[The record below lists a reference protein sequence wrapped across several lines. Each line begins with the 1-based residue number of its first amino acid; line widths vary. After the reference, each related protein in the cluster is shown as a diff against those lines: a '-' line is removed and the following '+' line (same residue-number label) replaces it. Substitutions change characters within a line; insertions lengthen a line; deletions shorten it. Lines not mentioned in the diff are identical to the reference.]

1 MRRFLGWFA
10 VISWAGLSGGC
21 AASQGV
27 RYVYQDGDFGVVGMP
42 ENSDAWPTHYRRR
55 AEKLM
60 DAHFPEGHEIVRA
73 EEVVEGERT
82 LTLEDSKSAEVLPQ
96 LPSPL
101 LNIAKIGRSESVTQA
116 DTLKIKEC
124 RIVYRR
130 TGAPEKTNG
139 YASAAGLNPSRYI
152 DPNEPER
159 RKSGKKP
166 DEHERETRDDTL

>member
-1 MRRFLGWFA
+1 MRRSFGWF
-10 VISWAGLSGGC
+10 VVLLWSLTSGGC

-60 DAHFPEGHEIVRA
+60 DAHFPEGYEIVRA

-82 LTLEDSKSAEVLPQ
+82 VKLEDSKTAEVGPQ
-96 LPSPL
+96 LPSSL
-101 LNIAKIGRSESVTQA
+101 LNVAKIGRSESVTQA
-116 DTLKIKEC
+116 DTVKIKEC

-130 TGAPEKTNG
+130 AGGDPDKPKG
-139 YASAAGLNPSRYI
+139 YASAAGLNPTRYI
-152 DPNEPER
+152 DPNDVER
-159 RKSGKKP
+159 RKNEKKP
-166 DEHERETRDDTL
+166 DQAEVRDKTL

>member
-1 MRRFLGWFA
+1 MRRHIGLLA
-10 VISWAGLSGGC
+10 VLSCSCLSGGC

-60 DAHFPEGHEIVRA
+60 DAHFPEGHEVVRA

-82 LTLEDSKSAEVLPQ
+82 LKLEDSKTAEIGPH
-96 LPSPL
+96 LPSAL
-101 LNIAKIGRSESVTQA
+101 LDVAKIGRSESVTQA
-116 DTLKIKEC
+116 DTVKIKEC

-130 TGAPEKTNG
+130 TGDPEKSKG
-139 YASAAGLNPSRYI
+139 YAAAAGLNPTRYI
-152 DPNEPER
+152 DPNDAEHQKSARKPE
-159 RKSGKKP
+159 KP
-166 DEHERETRDDTL
+166 EARANTL